1 MNKIARVQPK
11 IFTPV
16 KLALFFLGV
25 LVVLVFGGK
34 YWRASATTIG
44 REFSPYS
51 FSIRDFRYVA
61 KTRTDNQPSVLLCP
75 TEISMH
81 LSNSSVT
88 SGVNRWDLVNFRKG
102 FANFDSVGEAAILTD
117 ILGDENHALSES
129 WKDWSVNKPKLA
141 AILWP
146 AIQQLAIHQAYFAV
160 PELLERV
167 RTIDS
172 EKAIQKIVDEVSVQ
186 AAIDQAYR
194 LQTESE
200 YSKALAV
207 VRWGKTVGKAEKLD
221 QLETSLLGKL
231 E

>member
-1 MNKIARVQPK
+1 
-11 IFTPV
+11 
-16 KLALFFLGV
+16 
-25 LVVLVFGGK
+25 
-34 YWRASATTIG
+34 
-44 REFSPYS
+44 
-51 FSIRDFRYVA
+51 
-61 KTRTDNQPSVLLCP
+61 
-75 TEISMH
+75 MH